1 MDSGYASKISYM
13 YGYFFKQF
21 GFWKTLKGIFFYNYR
36 ILKRIS
42 LDTSKENTLTI
53 NGYKFITIPNDKG
66 ISEELL
72 MFKTHEPLSTKLFEE
87 FLKPGMVCMD
97 VGSNIGYYV
106 CLESKIIGKEGKI
119 IAIEPSPLNFKYL
132 QKNVELQE
140 KSNIELY
147 NFACGDKDGE
157 INFSVS
163 NRSNWSRVVSD
174 DLVDAPPDAIIETV
188 TIPIKKIDSFI
199 DEKLIDKLDFVRMD
213 VEGYEKN
220 ILQGMK
226 QSLQKFKPL
235 IQLEMH
241 LFIMGEDATG
251 SLFDFFS
258 DLGYR
263 VSYYVPREMDVPI
276 LGNMNDVKI
285 YSFDD
290 LRKLLKSKKL
300 PMNFMLF
307 LKNKNHN

>member
-1 MDSGYASKISYM
+1 
-13 YGYFFKQF
+13 
-21 GFWKTLKGIFFYNYR
+21 
-36 ILKRIS
+36 
-42 LDTSKENTLTI
+42 
-53 NGYKFITIPNDKG
+53 
-66 ISEELL
+66 
-72 MFKTHEPLSTKLFEE
+72 
-87 FLKPGMVCMD
+87 MD

-132 QKNVELQE
+132 QKNVDLQE

-157 INFSVS
+157 ISFSVS

-174 DLVDAPPDAIIETV
+174 ELIDAPPDTIIETV

-199 DEKLIDKLDFVRMD
+199 DEKSIEKLDFVRMD

-226 QSLQKFKPL
+226 KSLQKFKPL

-241 LFIMGEDATG
+241 LFIMGEDATR
-251 SLFDFFS
+251 SLFVFFS
-258 DLGYR
+258 NLGYYFHFF
-263 VSYYVPREMDVPI
+263 VY
-276 LGNMNDVKI
+276 
-285 YSFDD
+285 
-290 LRKLLKSKKL
+290 
-300 PMNFMLF
+300 
-307 LKNKNHN
+307 